1 MFFGAQTK
9 SVGFKPIASNTD
21 QLKTYRLQNLLNVN
35 TFAISKVDF

>member
-21 QLKTYRLQNLLNVN
+21 QLKTYRFK
-35 TFAISKVDF
+35 TY